1 MIQCSSNRWRGYFSK
16 VWPDGTTRHKDVYAP
31 TKEGC
36 EALLKE
42 AMAEMKVAIDAERE
56 RLKDEAKA
64 S

>member
-1 MIQCSSNRWRGYFSK
+1 MIS
-16 VWPDGTTRHKDVYAP
+16 GTTRHKDVYAP
-31 TKEGC
+31 TKGEC

-42 AMAEMKVAIDAERE
+42 AMAEMKAAINAERE